1 MKKIFVGNFPFT
13 ITEEY
18 LRERFEAYGKVESVS
33 IVTDKET
40 GRARGF
46 AFVEMTDDQEAANAI
61 AGLNGSD
68 SGGRPLNVSEARPKT
83 ERGSLRGSGRDRY
96 RESDRGR
103 RGPKW

>member
-46 AFVEMTDDQEAANAI
+46 AFVEMTDDHEAANAI